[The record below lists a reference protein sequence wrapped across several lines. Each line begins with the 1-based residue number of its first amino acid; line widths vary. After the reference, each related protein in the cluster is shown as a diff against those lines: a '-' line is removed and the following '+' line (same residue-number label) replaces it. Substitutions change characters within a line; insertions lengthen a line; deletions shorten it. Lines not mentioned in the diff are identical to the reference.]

1 MPGTPVSAV
10 ELASPNAF
18 ANKSLS
24 FPSLPGF
31 SDPCPDEVG
40 LISNCR
46 LCLARLD
53 FVGDAKDGLRIGVLV
68 PSCREVGIRPGVVGA
83 STGTDVVGDVLRR
96 FGGGVRCIIFVV
108 VYGSSIIV

>member
-1 MPGTPVSAV
+1 
-10 ELASPNAF
+10 
-18 ANKSLS
+18 
-24 FPSLPGF
+24 
-31 SDPCPDEVG
+31 
-40 LISNCR
+40 
-46 LCLARLD
+46 
-53 FVGDAKDGLRIGVLV
+53 V